1 MSTYCHSPGIDG
13 STTIK
18 AFGQIPHFER
28 KFKKAVDDN
37 TSAMMNFIAAQRWL
51 GARFQTLGSFTV
63 LFATICVVSFN
74 NILRLETGIAAML
87 VIWTSNFTITLS
99 FFSKAVSESEAYIT
113 SLERVDKMATLPQE
127 AATKTSKDVD
137 LPSSWPS
144 DGKLTFEN
152 VCLRYRPRLPLTLKG
167 LTFTAEPGQRV
178 GVVGRTGKHKAQ
190 SMLKVIDKCR
200 RKFKSDFCILLKH
213 TKQVLESRR
222 LLLLSFDLSKL
233 KVEKSCWMVRTLR
246 DLVLKMYEE
255 GRME

>member
-178 GVVGRTGKHKAQ
+178 GVVGRTGKRKAQ
-190 SMLKVIDKCR
+190 SILKIVN
-200 RKFKSDFCILLKH
+200 
-213 TKQVLESRR
+213 
-222 LLLLSFDLSKL
+222 
-233 KVEKSCWMVRTLR
+233 
-246 DLVLKMYEE
+246 
-255 GRME
+255 